1 MIRGRP
7 RVLVASV
14 VVMAGCRGSAPARV
28 EPAPPPT
35 LPVITPPVAR
45 VWSPREEF
53 VRFADSLV
61 QQPAFRTALWGVLVV
76 DPVSADT
83 IYAHNA
89 DKLFLPAS
97 NQKLVTGAAALTVLG
112 TSHRFTTSFAHEGIV
127 RRGVLRGN
135 VVVSA
140 DGDPSIS
147 AVAQG
152 GDALRAFDPL
162 VAALRE
168 RGIRRIEGAFVVPFD
183 ALPGPTIGSA
193 WEADDL
199 DGTSG
204 AAIDELF
211 FNEGEFTL
219 QVRAGA
225 RAGARAVA
233 STAPLSAYPR
243 VRVTAR
249 TATGPV
255 DRDAL
260 EVGWDSTGATM
271 EVRGEIAPGTE
282 RRLFLA
288 YRHPA
293 DAWRAA
299 ATEAL
304 RRAGITITG
313 RHSRVSTGTPV
324 VLASVTPLPFAD
336 VLRRME
342 KPSQNQLAEILYRTV
357 GRARTGSALPDS
369 AQRAVERQ
377 LAEWGVPSD
386 HAAIRDGSGLSR
398 HNYLTPTAIV
408 RVLDVMRRREDFP
421 VFYDALPIAG
431 RDGTIA
437 NRMKGTPAEA
447 NVRAKTGTLDKARAL
462 SGYVTAP
469 DGRLL
474 LFSMLCNNWTT
485 PVREVER
492 VQDAIAARLAVLRL
506 DRRE

>member
-1 MIRGRP
+1 MRAAKQWP
-7 RVLVASV
+7 LVVAIAMV
-14 VVMAGCRGSAPARV
+14 TGCRGSAPIAA
-28 EPAPPPT
+28 APPPT
-35 LPVITPPVAR
+35 LPVIAPVPAR

-76 DPVSADT
+76 DPVNADT

-97 NQKLVTGAAALTVLG
+97 NQKIITGAAALAVLG
-112 TSHRFTTSFAHEGIV
+112 TSYKFSTGFVHEGIE

-135 VVVSA
+135 LLVIA
-140 DGDPSIS
+140 TGDPAIS
-147 AVAQG
+147 AYVHE
-152 GDALRAFDPL
+152 GDPLRAFDPL
-162 VAALRE
+162 VTALRE
-168 RGIRRIEGAFVVPFD
+168 RGIRRIEGALLHPDD
-183 ALPGPTIGSA
+183 AIAGPTIGFG

-199 DGTSG
+199 DGPSG
-204 AAIDELF
+204 AAVDELF

-219 QVRAGA
+219 RVRGGARTGTPVRA
-225 RAGARAVA
+225 V
-233 STAPLSAYPR
+233 TEPLSRYPR
-243 VRVTAR
+243 VRVEAR
-249 TATGPV
+249 TVMGPV
-255 DRDAL
+255 GRGALDAA
-260 EVGWDSTGATM
+260 WDSTGTM
-271 EVRGEIAPGTE
+271 VVVKGDIETNTE
-282 RRLFLA
+282 RRFTLA

-313 RHSRVSTGTPV
+313 RPSRVSTGNATI
-324 VLASVTPLPFAD
+324 LAYLPSMPFAD

-342 KPSQNQLAEILYRTV
+342 KPSQNQLAEILYRSV
-357 GRARTGSALPDS
+357 GRSRTGYGSPDS
-369 AQRAVERQ
+369 AQRTVERL
-377 LAEWGVPSD
+377 LAEWGVPPD

-408 RVLDVMRRREDFP
+408 RVLDVMRRRDDFS

-437 NRMKGTPAEA
+437 NRMKGTPAED
-447 NVRAKTGTLDKARAL
+447 NVRAKTGTLDKARSL

-469 DGRLL
+469 DGR
-474 LFSMLCNNWTT
+474 
-485 PVREVER
+485 
-492 VQDAIAARLAVLRL
+492 VL
-506 DRRE
+506 